1 MLATVKYRN
10 SNFKIKSKINLST
23 VFVHCDGHYNKYPV
37 QMLKE
42 KKKARELNIW
52 SSFLSTGLSTGWLSD
67 KESACSARDAGGKGS
82 IPGSGRFP
90 RGGHGNSL
98 WYSCQENPKDRGVWQ
113 VTKSQTQLKWLSTAL
128 SAIGRGNEPNIF
140 TYG

>member
-1 MLATVKYRN
+1 MVMLATVKYRN
-10 SNFKIKSKINLST
+10 NNFKIKSKINLST
-23 VFVHCDGHYNKYPV
+23 VFVHCDGHYNKSCTNV
-37 QMLKE
+37 K
-42 KKKARELNIW
+42 KKKASGLNIW
-52 SSFLSTGLSTGWLSD
+52 SSFLSTGLPWWLGD
-67 KESACSARDAGGKGS
+67 KESACSARDTGGKGL

-90 RGGHGNSL
+90 RGGHGNPL

-128 SAIGRGNEPNIF
+128 SAIGRGNEPNIL